1 MSDSRLATIG
11 EALGGAPEHLVERS
25 AAARA
30 AAQGV
35 AVDEVLSAWSGG
47 EQMAAPAPAA
57 VPDLRPAESDEPRA
71 PVAAVTVPEA
81 DQLGQPAPDPV
92 AVAAVE
98 VVEVE
103 ESEPVDPAPLAD
115 RVRLGAGVGAAF
127 GAVLG
132 LASLVAMAPLTL
144 TRLSESTA
152 AGGPAAAVT
161 WTYVAAM
168 GVLGAAAGA
177 VINMASRGMGR
188 FRSPAYDTETGWIGS
203 TFSGGFMG
211 MVAGAA
217 FGGVLYATSE
227 GSLSGAQLIG
237 IGPLSILGTW
247 LGWTVLGAA
256 IGGIGQAMAQP
267 AALAG
272 DEAEEARL
280 VRKRLTDG
288 LALPVLATLVIAV
301 VVVSFG
307 SLLLR
312 YASFAPL
319 IAILVAVGTI
329 GFAALMSSRPNLRV
343 TKGEFLVAA
352 AGVGVVLTMLALIA
366 AAMAGDG
373 GGGEAEPADHAL
385 IQVATD
391 RL

>member
-1 MSDSRLATIG
+1 M
-11 EALGGAPEHLVERS
+11 
-25 AAARA
+25 
-30 AAQGV
+30 
-35 AVDEVLSAWSGG
+35 DEVLSAWSGG
-47 EQMAAPAPAA
+47 EQMAAPAPAVA
-57 VPDLRPAESDEPRA
+57 PVPLPAESEAPPA
-71 PVAAVTVPEA
+71 PVAAAAIPEA
-81 DQLGQPAPDPV
+81 DQVAQPAPDPV
-92 AVAAVE
+92 AAAAAE
-98 VVEVE
+98 VMEVE
-103 ESEPVDPAPLAD
+103 ESDPVDPASLAD

-152 AGGPAAAVT
+152 AGGPAAGVT

-168 GVLGAAAGA
+168 GALGAAAGA

-188 FRSPAYDTETGWIGS
+188 FRSAAYDTETGWIGS
-203 TFSGGFMG
+203 TLSGGFMG

-217 FGGVLYATSE
+217 FGGILYATSE
-227 GSLSGAQLIG
+227 SSLSGTQLIA
-237 IGPLSILGTW
+237 IGPLPILGMW

-288 LALPVLATLVIAV
+288 LALPVLSTAVIAV

-312 YASFAPL
+312 FSGFAPL

-373 GGGEAEPADHAL
+373 GGEAEPTDHAL
-385 IQVATD
+385 VQVAED
-391 RL
+391 RT